1 MNMRILSR
9 KILPVAATALALA
22 IGLNGNTVF
31 AQNNQGKALEEITVT
46 GSRIARRDFES
57 QSPIVTINAD
67 TFAERG
73 NIGIESALN
82 QMPQFNTAN
91 AGSSYINSAAQTPF
105 PAADAAPGAATVNLR
120 GLGINRN
127 LVLING
133 RRAQPI
139 NAQLVVDLNTIP
151 SAAIERVETITGG
164 AAAVYGADAIAG
176 VTNFILKKNF
186 QGLQFDA
193 QYGISQEGDGQE
205 MQFSGLFGTNFAND
219 RGNVMIGANYSDRKG
234 IDSKDRSWARAGWTD
249 PGTTTGGLG
258 GNPLSQF
265 QPDTFGNPPAAGG
278 WLTGQN
284 YYIDQNGAVFDSSNP
299 LNPAHPYTG
308 SLNTNDN
315 GFIYKI
321 NPDGT
326 LGSSNVNNA
335 HIQIPLSRYSIFG
348 SAHFAIT
355 DHINMFTDLRYAE
368 TFASASGFTSSVGG
382 AVWAI
387 SVPYNHLYDD
397 PNSPTF
403 GMAPAGTAQHPVPA
417 ELATLLNSRP
427 NQDANWTYGGGL
439 DYIPGFKTE
448 TTTNVFQITGG
459 FNGDITVLGR
469 DWTWEAY
476 GSHGKSTV
484 NARQPEGFPYI
495 PRLQNLFSA
504 DQYGKNFDISSLP
517 GYFPL
522 AVTGHCTSGLPIFN
536 SDGSVN
542 PRQSISQDCADYM
555 LLRMN
560 NITTLVQDVGEANI
574 QGGLYDLPAGE
585 LKFALGVDY
594 RSEDFHFDP
603 DSGFNAN
610 QDFPNV
616 DQNII
621 LPTSVAGVTSVK
633 EVYAEVSIPIVK
645 DLPFVKSFEVD
656 PGVRWSDYNTTG
668 KTDTYK
674 ILGDWS
680 VNDWV
685 RFRGGYQSA
694 TRSPNVAELF
704 TPKGGSQIQ
713 GTNGTLTPDPCAWYA
728 AFPGTTP
735 EWGNTPTN
743 PNRLNVQI
751 LCQYL
756 MTRDGAPASLYVP
769 GQNSADNYV
778 YTVFGNIGAP
788 FPYTIAVTEGNP
800 NLKPETAQTWT
811 AGVVLNSPFDHPLL
825 NQLRL
830 SADLFIISVNG
841 AIAVPNHNSV
851 YQQCVDANYNKLVGS
866 SPGSLTGAEMAAG
879 SPTCALIERE
889 YVGGAPGTPGNYGAP
904 RRFKAQTINQGGIR
918 TNGIDIQ
925 LDWGADFADMGFL
938 SAIPG
943 SFSANIIVSYLDKYS
958 ESSFPGAD
966 YIDYTGS
973 MYNNSYDYQTL
984 SNFSWSNGPYYVG
997 LRWQH
1002 LPGLSTPPGS
1012 GTAALGV
1019 KSHDQLDLFGHW
1031 NFSERFTLRAG
1042 IDNLLDADPE
1052 VVGATTTN
1060 NALGATSSAYDQI
1073 GRRFYFGLQATF

>member
-1 MNMRILSR
+1 MKNIVFSVSTRFFLLCAAL
-9 KILPVAATALALA
+9 LPMLATGPALAQQ
-22 IGLNGNTVF
+22 T
-31 AQNNQGKALEEITVT
+31 QGKDTLEEVTVT

-57 QSPIVTINAD
+57 QSPIVTINAE
-67 TFAERG
+67 TFTERG

-105 PAADAAPGAATVNLR
+105 PAADAAPGAATINLR

-127 LVLING
+127 LVLVDG

-151 SAAIERVETITGG
+151 SAAIDRVETITGG

-176 VTNFILKKNF
+176 VTNFILKKDF
-186 QGLQFDA
+186 EGMQVDA

-205 MQFSGLFGTNFAND
+205 MQFSGLFGTNFAD
-219 RGNVMIGANYSDRKG
+219 GRGNVMIGANYSDRRG
-234 IDSKDRSWARAGWTD
+234 IDSKNRGWARAGWTD
-249 PGTTTGGLG
+249 TTTTTGGLG

-265 QPDTFGNPPAAGG
+265 QPDTFGNPPAAGA
-278 WLTGQN
+278 WLMGQN
-284 YYIDQNGAVFDSSNP
+284 FYIDQNGAVFDSSNP

-308 SLNTNDN
+308 SLNTDDN

-335 HIQIPLSRYSIFG
+335 HIQIPLSRYSMFG
-348 SAHFAIT
+348 SAHFAVT
-355 DHINMFTDLRYAE
+355 DHINMFTDMRYAE

-382 AVWAI
+382 AVWAVTI
-387 SVPYNHLYDD
+387 PYDPNVDD
-397 PNSPTF
+397 PASPNF
-403 GMAPAGTAQHPVPA
+403 GTGTNRHPVPA
-417 ELATLLNSRP
+417 ELAALLNSRP
-427 NQDANWTYGGGL
+427 TPDAPWTYGGGL
-439 DYIPGFKTE
+439 DYIPGFTTE
-448 TTTNVFQITGG
+448 TTTNLYQITGG
-459 FNGDITVLGR
+459 FNGDIDVMGR
-469 DWTWEAY
+469 NWTWELY

-495 PRLQNLFSA
+495 PRIQNLFSA
-504 DQYGKNFDISSLP
+504 DLYGQDFDISSLP

-522 AVTGHCTSGLPIFN
+522 AVTGHCTSGLPIFKA
-536 SDGSVN
+536 DGSVD
-542 PRQSISQDCADYM
+542 PRQSISQDCADYI

-560 NITTLVQDVGEANI
+560 NITTLTQEVGEANI
-574 QGGLYDLPAGE
+574 QGGLFDLPAGE
-585 LKFALGVDY
+585 LKFALGADY
-594 RSEDFHFDP
+594 RREDFKFDP

-621 LPTSVAGVTSVK
+621 LPTTVDGSTSVK
-633 EVYAEVSIPIVK
+633 EVYAEVSIPVVK
-645 DLPFVKSFEVD
+645 DLPFVKSFEID

-668 KTDTYK
+668 GAETYK
-674 ILGDWS
+674 IMGDWS
-680 VNDWV
+680 VNDWM

-713 GTNGTLTPDPCAWYA
+713 GVNGTTTPDPCAWYA
-728 AFPGTTP
+728 NFPGTTP

-769 GQNSADNYV
+769 GQNSANNYV

-800 NLKPETAQTWT
+800 NLDPETAKTWT
-811 AGVVLNSPFDHPLL
+811 AGIVLHSPVDHPLL
-825 NQLRL
+825 DRLTL
-830 SADLFIISVNG
+830 SADFFIITVDG

-851 YQQCVDANYNKLVGS
+851 YQQCVDAQYNTLVGDA
-866 SPGSLTGAEMAAG
+866 PGAHTGAELAAG

-889 YVGGAPGTPGNYGAP
+889 YIGGAPGTNGNFGAP
-904 RRFKAQTINQGGIR
+904 RRFKAQTINQGGIK
-918 TNGIDIQ
+918 TKGIDIQ

-938 SAIPG
+938 SGIPG
-943 SFSANIIVSYLDKYS
+943 SFSTNILVSYLDKYA
-958 ESSFPGAD
+958 ESSFPGAAF
-966 YIDYTGS
+966 IDYTGS
-973 MYNNSYDYQTL
+973 MYNNSYDYQLL
-984 SNFSWSNGPYYVG
+984 SSFNYTNGPLYVG

-1002 LPGLSTPPGS
+1002 LPSMDPPPGS
-1012 GTAALGV
+1012 GTAVLGV
-1019 KSHDQLDLFGHW
+1019 KSHDQLDLFGRW
-1031 NFSERFTLRAG
+1031 NFGERYTVRAG
-1042 IDNLLDADPE
+1042 IDNLLNADPE
-1052 VVGATTTN
+1052 IVGATTTN
-1060 NALGATSSAYDQI
+1060 TARGATSSGYDQI
-1073 GRRFYFGLQATF
+1073 GRKFYFGLTANF